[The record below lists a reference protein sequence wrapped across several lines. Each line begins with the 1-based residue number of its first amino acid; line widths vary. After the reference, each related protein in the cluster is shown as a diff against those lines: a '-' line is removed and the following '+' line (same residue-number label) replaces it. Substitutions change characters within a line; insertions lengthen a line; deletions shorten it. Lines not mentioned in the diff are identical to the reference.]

1 MVDDL
6 KDKASGT
13 LDKAK
18 GKAKETA
25 GNATDDERTK
35 REGQLDQAQG
45 EAKHAAEDAKD
56 KAGEALD
63 KLKKR

>member
-13 LDKAK
+13 LDEAK
-18 GKAKETA
+18 GKAKETV

-45 EAKHAAEDAKD
+45 KAKNATEDAKD
-56 KAGEALD
+56 KAGDALD
-63 KLKKR
+63 KLKQQ